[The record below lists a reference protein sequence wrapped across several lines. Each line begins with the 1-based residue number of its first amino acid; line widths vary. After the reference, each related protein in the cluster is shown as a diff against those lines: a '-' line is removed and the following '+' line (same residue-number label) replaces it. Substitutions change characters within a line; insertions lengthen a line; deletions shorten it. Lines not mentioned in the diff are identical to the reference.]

1 MYNDTLFVDS
11 VFNGLTDE
19 GVVSTFGKAH
29 YCLVFYDLLF
39 LPSIFF
45 ACLQFVVQ
53 MGKSKMNSD
62 PSDEIGRFKDTGLM
76 VS

>member
-1 MYNDTLFVDS
+1 MGRLTTVLSFMITFLT
-11 VFNGLTDE
+11 FNL
-19 GVVSTFGKAH
+19 
-29 YCLVFYDLLF
+29 
-39 LPSIFF
+39 FF

>member
-29 YCLVFYDLLF
+29 YCLVFYDYF
-39 LPSIFF
+39 SYVQFFF

-53 MGKSKMNSD
+53 MGKSKMNTD